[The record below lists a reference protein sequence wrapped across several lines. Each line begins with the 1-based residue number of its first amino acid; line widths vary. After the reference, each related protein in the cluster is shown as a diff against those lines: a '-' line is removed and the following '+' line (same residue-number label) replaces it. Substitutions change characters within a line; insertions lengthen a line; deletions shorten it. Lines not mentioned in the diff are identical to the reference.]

1 MSEKILMKGNE
12 AFAEAAIRSGC
23 RYYFGYPITP
33 QNEIPEYMSRE
44 LPKVGGS
51 FVQAES
57 ELAAVN
63 MAYGGAAAGGRVFLS
78 SSSPGIALMQEG
90 FSFLCSAEIPLVV
103 LNVSRGGPGV
113 GGIQPGQADYYQAT
127 RGGGNGDYHLIVY
140 APSSIQ
146 EAVDL
151 MPKAYEVAEE
161 YRNPVMILA
170 DGMLGQMMEPVV
182 LPDPVPAIEE
192 REIRS
197 RKPWALT
204 GSGSI
209 RPRNVVKS
217 LYLKPEELEARILEL
232 ELKYN
237 RAKKELV
244 QYKAMNLEEAEVVL
258 VAYGS
263 VARIAEEAI
272 DLLEEE
278 GVKAGLIRPV
288 SLWPYPYEAFDG
300 IPETV
305 KAVVSVELSRGQ
317 MMDDVK
323 IGCRG
328 RFPVSLAS
336 RVGGILITPPEIA
349 ANAKKALRE
358 AEDMKKTLEVAR

>member
-1 MSEKILMKGNE
+1 
-12 AFAEAAIRSGC
+12 
-23 RYYFGYPITP
+23 
-33 QNEIPEYMSRE
+33 
-44 LPKVGGS
+44 
-51 FVQAES
+51 
-57 ELAAVN
+57 
-63 MAYGGAAAGGRVFLS
+63 
-78 SSSPGIALMQEG
+78 
-90 FSFLCSAEIPLVV
+90 
-103 LNVSRGGPGV
+103 
-113 GGIQPGQADYYQAT
+113 
-127 RGGGNGDYHLIVY
+127 
-140 APSSIQ
+140 
-146 EAVDL
+146 